1 MKKIFGLT
9 VAALLVMGLVGG
21 GTWAYFSDPETSTGN
36 TLTAGT
42 LNLQV
47 GAADPI
53 TESFTLTDK
62 VPGDSDSIEWQVQ
75 NIGDVDVGYLD
86 IAFTNI
92 VDDENTV
99 QEPETGDDASSGELA
114 EALYLTIYLDKND
127 NDTYD
132 SGTETLIFQDYVT
145 GGTTE
150 LSAAVLDDYSF
161 DEGAD
166 EDFRIEWSIGTG
178 VGNTIMSDI
187 VGFDIEF
194 SLDQTA
200 D

>member
-21 GTWAYFSDPETSTGN
+21 GTWAYFSDPENSTGN

-75 NIGDVDVGYLD
+75 NTGDVDVGYLD

-92 VDDENTV
+92 VDNENTV
-99 QEPETGDDASSGELA
+99 QEPETGDDATSGELA

-132 SGTETLIFQDYVT
+132 SGTETLIFQDYVS

-150 LSAAVLDDYSF
+150 LSAAALDDYSF

-187 VGFDIEF
+187 AGFDIEF
-194 SLDQTA
+194 SLDQNA

>member
-9 VAALLVMGLVGG
+9 IAAVLVMGLVGG

-62 VPGDSDSIEWQVQ
+62 LPGDSGSIEWQVQ
-75 NIGDVDVGYLD
+75 NTGDVDVGYLD

-92 VDDENTV
+92 VDNENTV

-114 EALYLTIYLDKND
+114 EALSLTIYLDKND

-132 SGTETLIFQDYVT
+132 SGTETLIFQDYVK

-150 LSAAVLDDYSF
+150 LSAVTLDDYSF

-178 VGNTIMSDI
+178 IGNTIMSDI

-194 SLDQTA
+194 NLDQIA